1 MKFVFTAVSA
11 SLLAT
16 ATFAGGYAEPIAEPP
31 LAPTLAYAT
40 GTDWSGFYVG
50 LQYGTGNLNLTD
62 GVDTVDVGDF
72 DAYGVH
78 AGYMWDL
85 GRIIVGA
92 ELDYN
97 KVALDDDID
106 LDGDLKR
113 FRGRIGAD
121 LGRFMPYA
129 SLGFASLSSDG
140 ESESG
145 TTYGIG
151 ADYLATDSFSVG
163 LEYSAHDFDDI
174 DGSGISA
181 NADLVQ
187 IRASFRF

>member
-16 ATFAGGYAEPIAEPP
+16 ATFAGGYAEPFAEPP
-31 LAPTLAYAT
+31 LAPTVAYAT

-50 LQYGTGNLNLTD
+50 LQYGTGELSLSD
-62 GVDTVDVGDF
+62 GVAKVDGGDF

-78 AGYMWDL
+78 AGYMRDL
-85 GRIIVGA
+85 GGFVVGA

-97 KVALDDDID
+97 KVELDVDSEA
-106 LDGDLKR
+106 DGDLVR
-113 FRGRIGAD
+113 FRGRLGAD

-129 SLGFASLSSDG
+129 TLGFASLSSDG

-163 LEYSAHDFDDI
+163 LDYSKHDFDDI

-181 NADLVQ
+181 DADLVQ
-187 IRASFRF
+187 VRASFRF